1 MWSKYLTGYLKRIYK
16 VLLWFLLLTGC
27 FCLVYFLYDLPVSAA
42 LYAAL
47 LSVACGLLFLIFD
60 FLRYVSHCRKIE
72 FMLSQELPVPEDFPL
87 PFDYLEEEYQALI
100 RKIYRNRID
109 EQERSAIQYA
119 DLIDYYTLWV
129 HQIKT
134 PISAMNLL
142 LQTEESLH
150 AGEMSLELFK
160 IEQYTEMVLQYL
172 RLGSTANDF
181 VLQTYDLD
189 DMIRQALRKYA
200 RMFIGR
206 KLSVNFS
213 ETHQKVLTDEKWMV
227 FVIEQLLSN
236 ALKYTNAGT
245 ISIYGAEGGQ
255 GFVIEDT
262 GIGISAEDLPRIFE
276 KGYTGFNGR
285 RDKKATGL
293 GLYLC
298 KQILDKLGHRI
309 EVASVPGTGTK
320 MTVLFPNLSKL

>member
-1 MWSKYLTGYLKRIYK
+1 
-16 VLLWFLLLTGC
+16 
-27 FCLVYFLYDLPVSAA
+27 
-42 LYAAL
+42 
-47 LSVACGLLFLIFD
+47 
-60 FLRYVSHCRKIE
+60 
-72 FMLSQELPVPEDFPL
+72 
-87 PFDYLEEEYQALI
+87 
-100 RKIYRNRID
+100 
-109 EQERSAIQYA
+109 
-119 DLIDYYTLWV
+119 
-129 HQIKT
+129 
-134 PISAMNLL
+134 MNLL
-142 LQTEESLH
+142 LQTEESPN

-236 ALKYTNAGT
+236 ALKYTNVGT

>member
-16 VLLWFLLLTGC
+16 ILLWFAILIGC
-27 FCLVYFLYDLPVSAA
+27 FCLVYFLYDLPLSAV

-47 LSVACGLLFLIFD
+47 LAAAAGLLFLVFD
-60 FLRYVSHCRKIE
+60 FLRYASHCRKTE
-72 FMLSQELPVPEDFPL
+72 FILAQELPVPEDLPL
-87 PFDYLEEEYQALI
+87 PFDYLEESYQQLI
-100 RKIYRNRID
+100 RRFYANRIAD
-109 EQERSAIQYA
+109 EERAAVRYA

-142 LQTEESLH
+142 LQTEESAH
-150 AGEMSLELFK
+150 TSEMSMELFK

-172 RLGSTANDF
+172 RLDSTANDF
-181 VLQTYDLD
+181 VLQPYELD
-189 DMIRQALRKYA
+189 EIIRQALRKYA
-200 RMFIGR
+200 KMFIGR
-206 KLSVNFS
+206 KLSVDFS
-213 ETHQKVLTDEKWMV
+213 ETHQKVLTDEKWML
-227 FVIEQLLSN
+227 FVMEQLLSN
-236 ALKYTNAGT
+236 ALKYTNAGK
-245 ISIYGAEGGQ
+245 ISIYGVADGQ

-285 RDKKATGL
+285 LDKKATGL

-298 KQILDKLGHRI
+298 RQILEKLGHRI
-309 EVASVPGTGTK
+309 EAESATGIGTK
-320 MTVLFPNLSKL
+320 MSVYILSSE

>member
-1 MWSKYLTGYLKRIYK
+1 MWSRYFTGYLRRIRK

-27 FCLVYFLYDLPVSAA
+27 FCLVYFLYDLPLSAV

-47 LSVACGLLFLIFD
+47 LSAVCGLLFLVFD
-60 FLRYVSHCRKIE
+60 FMQYVSHCRKIE
-72 FMLSQELPVPEDFPL
+72 FILSQELPVPEDFPH
-87 PFDYLEEEYQALI
+87 PFDSLEDTYQQLI
-100 RKIYRNRID
+100 RKLYVNRIAAE
-109 EQERSAIQYA
+109 EQAAVRYA
-119 DLIDYYTLWV
+119 DMIDYYTLWI

-134 PISAMNLL
+134 PIAAMNLL
-142 LQTEESLH
+142 LQTEESAH
-150 AGEMSLELFK
+150 AGEMSMELFK

-181 VLQTYDLD
+181 VLQSYDLD

-200 RMFIGR
+200 KMFIGR
-206 KLSVNFS
+206 KLSVDFS
-213 ETHQKVLTDEKWMV
+213 ETHQKVLTDEKWVV

-236 ALKYTNAGT
+236 ALKYTNSGK
-245 ISIYGAEGGQ
+245 ISIYAVRDGQ

-298 KQILDKLGHRI
+298 RQILDRLSHRI
-309 EVASVPGTGTK
+309 EVASTPGVGTK
-320 MTVLFPNLSKL
+320 ITVHISN

>member
-1 MWSKYLTGYLKRIYK
+1 
-16 VLLWFLLLTGC
+16 
-27 FCLVYFLYDLPVSAA
+27 
-42 LYAAL
+42 
-47 LSVACGLLFLIFD
+47 
-60 FLRYVSHCRKIE
+60 
-72 FMLSQELPVPEDFPL
+72 
-87 PFDYLEEEYQALI
+87 
-100 RKIYRNRID
+100 
-109 EQERSAIQYA
+109 
-119 DLIDYYTLWV
+119 
-129 HQIKT
+129 
-134 PISAMNLL
+134 
-142 LQTEESLH
+142 
-150 AGEMSLELFK
+150 
-160 IEQYTEMVLQYL
+160 MVLQYL

-320 MTVLFPNLSKL
+320 MTVLY